1 MIIQK
6 IGIIGAGQMG
16 NGIAHVMSLAGYD
29 VLLND
34 VDAEMLNAAKSLI
47 DKNMERQ
54 VSKGKISEADKAD
67 ALNRIILSPELPEL
81 GQTDLVIEA
90 ATEREVIKQTIF
102 DSLLPHLLPHTILTS
117 NTSSI
122 SITRLASRTDRPEK
136 FMGFHFMN
144 PVPVMQLVELIRGI
158 ATDEE
163 TFSACKVVVDKLGKT
178 AASAEDFPA
187 FIVNRILMPMINEA
201 VYTLYEGVGNVQ
213 SIDSSM
219 RLGANHPMGP
229 LELADFIGLDTC
241 LAIMNVLH
249 DGLADTKY
257 RPCPLLTKY
266 VEAGWLGRKTQRGFY
281 DYRGETPVPT
291 R

>member
-1 MIIQK
+1 MDIQK
-6 IGIIGAGQMG
+6 IGIVGAGQMG
-16 NGIAHVMSLAGYD
+16 NGIAHVCAVAGYD
-29 VLLND
+29 IVLND
-34 VDAEMLNAAKSLI
+34 ISQDMLTKGMDVI
-47 DKNMERQ
+47 EKNMVRQ
-54 VSKGKISEADKAD
+54 VSRGKLSEANMEA
-67 ALNRIILSPELPEL
+67 ALGRITTTLQLKNL
-81 GQTDLVIEA
+81 GPTDLVIEA
-90 ATEREVIKQTIF
+90 ATERETVKQAIF
-102 DSLLPHLLPHTILTS
+102 EDLLPYLQPHTILTS

-163 TFSACKVVVDKLGKT
+163 TFTACKAVVDKLGKT
-178 AASAEDFPA
+178 AATAEDFPA

-201 VYTLYEGVGNVQ
+201 VYTLYEGVGSVR
-213 SIDSSM
+213 SIDESM
-219 RLGANHPMGP
+219 KLGANHPMGP

-266 VEAGWLGRKTQRGFY
+266 VEAGWLGRKTDRGFY
-281 DYRGETPVPT
+281 DYRGEVPVPT